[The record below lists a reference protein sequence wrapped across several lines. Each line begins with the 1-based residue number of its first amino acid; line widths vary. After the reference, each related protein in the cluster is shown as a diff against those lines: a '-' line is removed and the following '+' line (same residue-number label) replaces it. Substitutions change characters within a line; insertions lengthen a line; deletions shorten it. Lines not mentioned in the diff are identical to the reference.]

1 MSRGLERYFGNMEK
15 DFKAAV
21 RDIVVRIADTDKALS
36 EKLHAEWL
44 DYSKDSVARNGLVL
58 PDEGMNY
65 EGSEMNEG
73 MLDEGTP

>member
-1 MSRGLERYFGNMEK
+1 MSIFIMNL
-15 DFKAAV
+15 
-21 RDIVVRIADTDKALS
+21 
-36 EKLHAEWL
+36 
-44 DYSKDSVARNGLVL
+44 RNLFYVIL